1 MFLISSGI
9 PALLTKSFDRLGV
22 VCMQIEKLLSKKLRK
37 NPILLR
43 LTNVFRIVFILFMS
57 SYEFKTNLFKPF
69 NFEKHV
75 YSCIEDGSGVSTR
88 PAKV

>member
-1 MFLISSGI
+1 MFLILSGI
-9 PALLTKSFDRLGV
+9 PALLTKSFDWLGV

-37 NPILLR
+37 IPILLR
-43 LTNVFRIVFILFMS
+43 LKTFLVLFSLLFMS

-69 NFEKHV
+69 YLEKHV
-75 YSCIEDGSGVSTR
+75 YSRIEDGSGVSTH